1 VVETKVLVCNCNG
14 TVELAGAFDAGE
26 AAASGLAVGQATA
39 LCRRE
44 MGRFLDAA
52 AGTDDVLVTCTQ
64 ESALFRE
71 VAAARGSVA
80 PIRFVNIREQ
90 AGWGREGASAG
101 PKIAALV
108 AMAAT
113 PSDEAV
119 PSVQYRSGGRLLIVG
134 DAGAALEWAE
144 QLHGTLS
151 VSVLVT
157 GRAWQQLPAQRQ
169 FPVISGD
176 AVEIRGWLGAFRVGW
191 QQGNP
196 IDLDACVRCGA
207 CVDACPEG
215 AIGPSLQVDADRCR
229 GHRAC
234 VKACGA
240 IGAIDFARTDTAR
253 DAEFDLILDLRRA
266 PAFDFDDPPQGY
278 FHCGPDPAEQLQ
290 AVLALSTMVGE
301 FEKPKFFDYDA
312 RICAH
317 GRNGKTGCTA
327 CIDVCSTRA
336 ISSLGDR
343 IEVEP
348 HLCMGCG
355 GCTSVCPSGAIRYAY
370 PSAPALGA
378 RLRAGLAA
386 FRKRGGQHPSLLFH
400 DGEAGTALVESLARG
415 ATDTFAAHGTA
426 GAGSAVRGPA
436 SRGPAERRPAAPG
449 LPAGLIPVAVHHPA
463 SVGLDLALAAIAWG
477 AASVTVLFTPET
489 SEHYTEALTR
499 QFETGRRLLS
509 ALGFDG
515 ERLRVLR
522 TGDRL
527 ELTEALHGHARIGLE
542 SVRQAATFALPGEKR
557 RAIDFALA
565 HLSEQAEAAGR
576 ELPTEIPLAAGAP
589 FGSLLIR
596 QDACT
601 LCLACVGACPESA
614 LLDGSE
620 RPQLRFIERN
630 CVQCGLCETTCPEDA
645 ITLQPR
651 YLFDRQASAARV
663 LNEAEPFHCIS
674 CGKAFGTRQMIDSMT
689 ARLATHSMFGGNAMR
704 RLQMCADCRVVDM
717 VSATD
722 EATIFDYSG
731 REG

>member
-1 VVETKVLVCNCNG
+1 METKVLVCSCNG
-14 TVELAGAFDAGE
+14 TVELGGAFDASE
-26 AAASGLAVGQATA
+26 AAASGLAVSPVTA

-44 MGRFLDAA
+44 MGRFLEAV

-71 VAAARGSVA
+71 VAAARRSVA

-90 AGWGREGASAG
+90 AGWGRDGASAA

-113 PSDEAV
+113 TADEAI
-119 PSVQYRSGGRLLIVG
+119 PTVQYRSGGRLLIVG
-134 DAGAALEWAE
+134 DAGAAFEWAE

-157 GRAWQQLPAQRQ
+157 GRAWQQLPAQRR
-169 FPVISGD
+169 FPIMSGD

-191 QQGNP
+191 QQRNP

-207 CVDACPEG
+207 CVEACPEG
-215 AIGPSLQVDADRCR
+215 AIGPSLQVDAERCR

-234 VKACGA
+234 VEACGG
-240 IGAIDFARTDTAR
+240 IGAIDFARSDTAR
-253 DAEFDLILDLRRA
+253 DAEYDLVLDLRRT

-290 AVLALSTMVGE
+290 AVLKLSTMIGE
-301 FEKPKFFDYDA
+301 FEKPKYFDYDA

-343 IEVEP
+343 IQVEP

-370 PSAPALGA
+370 PSAPVLGA

-386 FRKRGGQHPSLLFH
+386 FRKRGGEHPSLLFH

-415 ATDTFAAHGTA
+415 SAAQ
-426 GAGSAVRGPA
+426 GSTTQKLIGRGPA
-436 SRGPAERRPAAPG
+436 DRRPSAPG
-449 LPAGLIPVAVHHPA
+449 LPARLIPVAVHHPA

-477 AASVTVLFTPET
+477 AASVTVLFTPDT
-489 SEHYTEALTR
+489 SEHYAEALTR

-509 ALGFDG
+509 AVGLDG
-515 ERLRVLR
+515 DRLRVLR

-527 ELTEALHGHARIGLE
+527 ELTEALHGHARIALS
-542 SVRQAATFALPGEKR
+542 SVGRAATFALPGEKR

-576 ELPTEIPLAAGAP
+576 ELPTEVALAAGAP
-589 FGSLLIR
+589 FGSLRIR

-651 YLFDRQASAARV
+651 YLFDQQARSPRV
-663 LNEAEPFHCIS
+663 LNEAEPFHCVC

-689 ARLATHSMFGGNAMR
+689 ARLATHSMFGGKAMR
-704 RLQMCADCRVVDM
+704 RLQMCADCRVVDL

-722 EATIFDYSG
+722 EATIHDYTG
-731 REG
+731 REA